1 MKKAFAILSFALSFL
16 LLFPFSAQA
25 YSLNSQ
31 KHRNGEIDRDGSK
44 FASGVSD
51 DSLWAAFWE
60 LDLMTAEY
68 TPFFRAKS
76 RIQTELLPEG
86 VSEEIWEN
94 GIRYELSSSFPANT
108 PSGWG
113 PDGLLSKS
121 EIERLSQPITLGGK
135 TFYNVIERNGYRYF
149 AAFPALYYYKQ
160 NNVIEE
166 ISIERI
172 EDTADRIVVN
182 VTVTGLGV
190 SVTYPVTYSVV
201 KTGSQ
206 NTPKPFAV
214 EWTSSS
220 FALLDAYLTQ
230 NGLSPFDVSPQTGD
244 SAVFLLPAAA
254 ISLCGILLAAKKRKR
269 TS

>member
-1 MKKAFAILSFALSFL
+1 M
-16 LLFPFSAQA
+16 
-25 YSLNSQ
+25 
-31 KHRNGEIDRDGSK
+31 
-44 FASGVSD
+44 
-51 DSLWAAFWE
+51 
-60 LDLMTAEY
+60 MTAEY

-76 RIQTELLPEG
+76 SIQTELLPEG

-113 PDGLLSKS
+113 PDGLLAKS

-149 AAFPALYYYKQ
+149 AAFPTLYQ
-160 NNVIEE
+160 WGDFLDGT
-166 ISIERI
+166 SIERI

-220 FALLDAYLTQ
+220 FALLDAYLTK
-230 NGLSPFDVSPQTGD
+230 NGLSPFDISPQTGD
-244 SAVFLLPAAA
+244 STVFLLPAAA
-254 ISLCGILLAAKKRKR
+254 LSLGGLLLAAKRRKR

>member
-1 MKKAFAILSFALSFL
+1 MRKSTLFLCCVFILSL
-16 LLFPFSAQA
+16 LLPVSAQA
-25 YSLNSQ
+25 YSLDNQ

-68 TPFFRAKS
+68 TPFFRTKS

-94 GIRYELSSSFPANT
+94 GIRYELSSSFSANT

-149 AAFPALYYYKQ
+149 AAFPTLYQ
-160 NNVIEE
+160 WSDFLDG

-244 SAVFLLPAAA
+244 STVFLLPAAA
-254 ISLCGILLAAKKRKR
+254 LSLGGVLLAAKKRKR
-269 TS
+269 AS

>member
-25 YSLNSQ
+25 YSLDNQ

-76 RIQTELLPEG
+76 NIQTELLPEG

-94 GIRYELSSSFPANT
+94 GIRYELFLHT
-108 PSGWG
+108 PGRNAATWG
-113 PDGLLSKS
+113 LDGLLSKE
-121 EIERLSQPITLGGK
+121 EIEKFFEPITFGGI
-135 TFYNVIERNGYRYF
+135 TFSNVIERNGYVYF
-149 AAFPALYYYKQ
+149 AAFPTLYQ
-160 NNVIEE
+160 WGNFLDGT
-166 ISIERI
+166 SIERI

-201 KTGSQ
+201 KIGSQ

-214 EWTSSS
+214 EWTNSS
-220 FALLDAYLTQ
+220 FALLDAYFTK

-254 ISLCGILLAAKKRKR
+254 LSLGGILLAAKKKKR

>member
-1 MKKAFAILSFALSFL
+1 M
-16 LLFPFSAQA
+16 
-25 YSLNSQ
+25 
-31 KHRNGEIDRDGSK
+31 
-44 FASGVSD
+44 
-51 DSLWAAFWE
+51 
-60 LDLMTAEY
+60 MTAKY

-76 RIQTELLPEG
+76 SIQRELLPEG
-86 VSEEIWEN
+86 IAEEIWEN

-121 EIERLSQPITLGGK
+121 EIEKFFQPITLGGK

-149 AAFPALYYYKQ
+149 AAFPSLYHYKQ
-160 NNVIEE
+160 DNIIEG

-172 EDTADRIVVN
+172 EDTADRIVIN
-182 VTVTGLGV
+182 VTATGLGV

-201 KTGSQ
+201 KTGSL
-206 NTPKPFAV
+206 NTPKPFAI

-230 NGLSPFDVSPQTGD
+230 NGLSPFDVSPETGD
-244 SAVFLLPAAA
+244 NTVFLLPAAA
-254 ISLCGILLAAKKRKR
+254 LALGGILLAAKKRKR
-269 TS
+269 DN

>member
-16 LLFPFSAQA
+16 LLFPLSAEA
-25 YSLNSQ
+25 YSINYQMHTDGVL
-31 KHRNGEIDRDGSK
+31 DWDGSK
-44 FASGVSD
+44 FESGISD
-51 DSLWAAFWE
+51 ESLLAFFLEVEW
-60 LDLMTAEY
+60 DTAKF
-68 TPFFRAKS
+68 TPFVRKKGKIA
-76 RIQTELLPEG
+76 TELLPEG

-94 GIRYELSSSFPANT
+94 GIRYELFLHT
-108 PSGWG
+108 PGRNAATWG
-113 PDGLLSKS
+113 LDGLLSKE
-121 EIERLSQPITLGGK
+121 EIEKFFEPITFGGI
-135 TFYNVIERNGYRYF
+135 TFSNVIERNGYVYF
-149 AAFPALYYYKQ
+149 AAFPTLYQ
-160 NNVIEE
+160 WGNFLDGT
-166 ISIERI
+166 SIERI

-201 KTGSQ
+201 KIGSQ

-214 EWTSSS
+214 EWTNSS
-220 FALLDAYLTQ
+220 FALLDAYFTK

-254 ISLCGILLAAKKRKR
+254 LSLGGILLAAKKKKR